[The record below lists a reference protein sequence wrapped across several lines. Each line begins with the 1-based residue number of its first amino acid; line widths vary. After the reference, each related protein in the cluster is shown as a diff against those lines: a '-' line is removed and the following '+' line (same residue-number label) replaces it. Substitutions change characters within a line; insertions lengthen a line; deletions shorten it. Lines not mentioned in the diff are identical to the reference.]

1 MSFGG
6 DQDNQKG
13 VCAAK
18 PLSTATIGDA
28 ILSASIHQAFYYWEI
43 HTAFVDDN
51 TAWDCSELGGPSS
64 QCILEDLNELRSTG
78 DQWDCL

>member
-1 MSFGG
+1 MSFDG

-28 ILSASIHQAFYYWEI
+28 ILSASLHQAFYYPEI
-43 HTAFVDDN
+43 QTALVDDN
-51 TAWDCSELGGPSS
+51 TA
-64 QCILEDLNELRSTG
+64 
-78 DQWDCL
+78 